1 MPDRMTDEEARRALD
16 RVLAGDRDAYGAIV
30 SGFQDPLRAVLGG
43 FARSVGELE
52 EFCHLA
58 FVETYFKLDE
68 YRPQRGSFLPWF
80 LAVARNA
87 MLEEL
92 RRGRAE
98 GRRLFRYVER
108 AASLGPPQE
117 DAGRARQA
125 LERCLGEL
133 DPAESRVLREHY
145 RDGRGCD
152 EIASAIGKSGPAV
165 RKILQRLRER
175 LRACVEKRMVAA
187 EGRGT

>member
-1 MPDRMTDEEARRALD
+1 MADRMTDEEAQAILV
-16 RVLAGDRDAYGAIV
+16 RVLAGDRDAYGSVV
-30 SGFQDPLRAVLGG
+30 SGFQDALRALLGG
-43 FARSVGELE
+43 FARSAGELE
-52 EFCHLA
+52 DFCHLA
-58 FVETYFKLDE
+58 FVEVYFKLDD
-68 YRPQRGSFLPWF
+68 YRPQRGPFLPWF

-87 MLEEL
+87 VLEEM
-92 RRGRAE
+92 RKRRAE
-98 GRRLFRYVER
+98 GRRLSRYVER
-108 AASLGPPQE
+108 GAGQAPPRE

-125 LERCLGEL
+125 LERCLSEL
-133 DPAESRVLREHY
+133 EAAESRVLREHY

-175 LRACVEKRMVAA
+175 LRACVEKRIVAA